1 MMRNERAL
9 ASAIEAIGET
19 SLVELSRLTRGIEG
33 RILAKEES

>member
-1 MMRNERAL
+1 MRNERVL

-19 SLVELSRLTRGIEG
+19 PLVELSRHTREVEG